1 LLKPPVYSDE
11 PIKTTREVIMKHNKF
26 NASIVLLLTFTL
38 TGCASSSEKVIDEST
53 PTVTPT
59 EVVISTTPQPIE
71 SSTPSPITSVSSSAT
86 SEKKEVAGKED
97 KTESVKIPEKKTPR
111 PINTAS
117 KPDKNSGASKPTKS
131 VIPCGMM
138 DSETKEIGK
147 CPPPVTPTKIIIG
160 ESYPWFPVAPGKL
173 AEPWGITG
181 ELLYANDFV
190 TLLKITPSE
199 IVIVSDRFSIRGLT
213 RIIGATSAEV
223 DTTQTYTFVK
233 FLCKGVVKT
242 NNLVKHYNYSNIVP
256 DSLLVLYKEEIS
268 EIEINC

>member
-1 LLKPPVYSDE
+1 MNRNSA
-11 PIKTTREVIMKHNKF
+11 IAGVII
-26 NASIVLLLTFTL
+26 ATALVL
-38 TGCASSSEKVIDEST
+38 TGCTSSDTRVSDDTTPVPSTSPSEAATSAPRTTNAPSSPAVTDNT
-53 PTVTPT
+53 PT
-59 EVVISTTPQPIE
+59 
-71 SSTPSPITSVSSSAT
+71 PSIT
-86 SEKKEVAGKED
+86 
-97 KTESVKIPEKKTPR
+97 KIPR
-111 PINTAS
+111 PVNTAS

-147 CPPPVTPTKIIIG
+147 CPPPVTPTKIVIG

-199 IVIVSDRFSIRGLT
+199 IVIVSDLFSIRGLT

-223 DTTQTYTFVK
+223 ENNKSSTFVK
-233 FLCKGVVKT
+233 FYCNGEKKSGVF
-242 NNLVKHYNYSNIVP
+242 VKHYNNSNIVP
-256 DSLLVLYKEEIS
+256 ASLWVLYKEEIS